1 MGAGDSAEYNA
12 ALEYRSQ
19 VSRTLA
25 EYYVKNQ
32 QETLHDYVPST
43 IKKVSH

>member
-1 MGAGDSAEYNA
+1 MGAGDSLEYNSV
-12 ALEYRSQ
+12 LEHRQQ

-32 QETLHDYVPST
+32 QETLHDYIPSKT
-43 IKKVSH
+43 K